1 MNQQEIKAINMM
13 RSRRFQPSEI
23 AQRTGVSL
31 IWMEAKAEAMGMRP
45 LTVAG
50 VKHGK

>member
-23 AQRTGVSL
+23 AEKTGVSL
-31 IWMEAKAEAMGMRP
+31 IWMEAKAEAMGLRP

-50 VKHGK
+50 VTNGK